1 MDAAHL
7 QETIIAVSTPPGP
20 GGLGIVRLSGRNSLA
35 VANKIF
41 EPGKKCASLPAKTAV
56 LGHVLDRGSGQVLD
70 EAFLI
75 YFPGPRSYTR
85 EDIVEISCHGSP
97 AVLEEAVRLGVR
109 AGARLAQPGE
119 FTLRAY
125 VHGRIDILQAE
136 AVQSL
141 INSVS
146 LDQARIAFG
155 QVQGELTHSIVRLR
169 SLIIGLMAR
178 LEARI
183 EFSEDGQPVHDQEI
197 REILQSA
204 QEQVRDLID
213 SYEINRIMRD
223 GIRVVIAGRPNVGK
237 STLFNAL
244 LGKDRAIVTPYA
256 GTTRDFIAE
265 TVQFQGKSFNLIDMA
280 GLGQPRDSIEE
291 ESVRRGKALA
301 DEAEGVL
308 HLLDASQNV
317 AEEDLEL
324 AAKFSS
330 KRSIVIFNKADLP
343 IKIDKERVLTRTP
356 RAEHL
361 EVSALKG
368 LNLDKL
374 KDLMAKVFAPPQK
387 IPETIL
393 LHLRQKLLLEEIG
406 LDLKAAT
413 AKLMENYSE
422 EIVAEEVIKTFALIG
437 QLTGEITS
445 DMVLETVFSNF
456 CIGK

>member
-1 MDAAHL
+1 MDVARL

-41 EPGKKCASLPAKTAV
+41 EPGKECSSLPAKTAV

-155 QVQGELTHSIVRLR
+155 QVQGELSHSIARLR

-183 EFSEDGQPVHDQEI
+183 EFSEDGQPVPDQEI

-204 QEQVRDLID
+204 REQVRELID
-213 SYEINRIMRD
+213 SYEISRIMRE

-308 HLLDASQNV
+308 HLLDASQNA

-330 KRSIVIFNKADLP
+330 KRLIVIFNKADLP
-343 IKIDKERVLTRTP
+343 IKIDKERVLARTP

-422 EIVAEEVIKTFALIG
+422 EIVAEEVLKTFALIG

>member
-1 MDAAHL
+1 MDVARL

-41 EPGKKCASLPAKTAV
+41 EPGKKRSSLPAKTAV

-75 YFPGPRSYTR
+75 YFQGPRSYTR
-85 EDIVEISCHGSP
+85 EDMVEISCHGSP

-155 QVQGELTHSIVRLR
+155 QVQGELSHSIARLR

-183 EFSEDGQPVHDQEI
+183 EFLEDGQPVPDQEI
-197 REILQSA
+197 KEILQSA
-204 QEQVRDLID
+204 QEQVRDLVD
-213 SYEINRIMRD
+213 SYEISRIMRE

-265 TVQFQGKSFNLIDMA
+265 AVQFQGKSFNLIDMA

-291 ESVRRGKALA
+291 ESIRRGKALA

-308 HLLDASQNV
+308 LVLDASQNA

-330 KRSIVIFNKADLP
+330 KRLIIIFNKADLP
-343 IKIDKERVLTRTP
+343 IKIDKDRVLTRTP

-374 KDLMAKVFAPPQK
+374 KDLMAKVFGPPQK
-387 IPETIL
+387 IPETVL

-422 EIVAEEVIKTFALIG
+422 EIVAEEVLKTFALIG

>member
-1 MDAAHL
+1 MDVARL

-41 EPGKKCASLPAKTAV
+41 EPGKKSPSLPAKTAV
-56 LGHVLDRGSGQVLD
+56 LGHVLDRGSGQALD

-85 EDIVEISCHGSP
+85 EDMVEISCHGSP

-155 QVQGELTHSIVRLR
+155 QVQGELSHSIARLR

-183 EFSEDGQPVHDQEI
+183 EFSEDGQPVPDQEI
-197 REILQSA
+197 KEILQSA
-204 QEQVRDLID
+204 QEQVHDLVD
-213 SYEINRIMRD
+213 SYEISRIMRE
-223 GIRVVIAGRPNVGK
+223 GVRVVIAGRPNVGK

-256 GTTRDFIAE
+256 GTTRDFITE

-301 DEAEGVL
+301 DEAEGIL
-308 HLLDASQNV
+308 LLLDASQNA

-330 KRSIVIFNKADLP
+330 KRLIIIFNKADLP
-343 IKIDKERVLTRTP
+343 IKIDRDRVLARTP

-387 IPETIL
+387 IPETML

-406 LDLKAAT
+406 LDLQAASARLT
-413 AKLMENYSE
+413 ENYSE
-422 EIVAEEVIKTFALIG
+422 EIVAEEVKKTLTLIG

>member
-1 MDAAHL
+1 MDVARL

-41 EPGKKCASLPAKTAV
+41 EPGKKRPSLPAKTAV
-56 LGHVLDRGSGQVLD
+56 LGHVLDRGSGQALD

-85 EDIVEISCHGSP
+85 EDMVEISCHGSP

-155 QVQGELTHSIVRLR
+155 QVQGELSHSIARLR

-183 EFSEDGQPVHDQEI
+183 EFSEDGQPVPDQEI
-197 REILQSA
+197 KEILQSA
-204 QEQVRDLID
+204 QEQVHDLVD
-213 SYEINRIMRD
+213 SYEISRIMRE
-223 GIRVVIAGRPNVGK
+223 GIRVAIAGRPNVGK

-256 GTTRDFIAE
+256 GTTRDFITE
-265 TVQFQGKSFNLIDMA
+265 TVRFQGKSFNLIDMA

-291 ESVRRGKALA
+291 ESIRRGKALA

-308 HLLDASQNV
+308 LLLDASQN
-317 AEEDLEL
+317 APEEDLEL

-330 KRSIVIFNKADLP
+330 QRLIIIFNKADLP
-343 IKIDKERVLTRTP
+343 IKIDKDRVLTRTP